1 MPLSKDAKAFRRG
14 NLFGV
19 GVETRLDLP
28 LLPEVAAPLIKVNR
42 GDISYSFSKPIH
54 QDDKIRIYKEHP
66 DSVTVKL
73 TNTLLKISRQS
84 IIVDSDVC
92 NIDLLIFFAWPLLL
106 SLLGRES
113 LHGCVVERDG
123 AGVAVLGDSGS
134 GKSTAALRLVELG
147 FRLVADDLVVFN
159 EDFLAVPGPPFIR
172 LRADQAPGQ
181 EGEWDQGGKF
191 RCNVPTCPTAVPI
204 KKIIVLDDSFEKIAP
219 VKGAKAADLLV
230 RNLASGY
237 VVFPDQGIN
246 RFRFATSV
254 ANRIPIIGAKPRSLE
269 SNHLKTITE
278 SINPV
283 QSCSGGR

>member
-1 MPLSKDAKAFRRG
+1 MPLIGTKAVRRG

-19 GVETRLDLP
+19 GIETCLDLP
-28 LLPEVAAPLIKVNR
+28 LLPGAAAPLIDVNR
-42 GDISYSFSKPIH
+42 GSISHPVSEPIH
-54 QDDKIRIYKEHP
+54 QDDKIKIYKEHP
-66 DSVTVKL
+66 ESVTVKFADI
-73 TNTLLKISRQS
+73 LLEISPQR

-92 NIDLLIFFAWPLLL
+92 NIDLLVFFAWPLLL

-113 LHGCVVERDG
+113 LHGCVVERNG
-123 AGVAVLGDSGS
+123 AGFAVLGDSGS

-147 FRLVADDLVVFN
+147 FRVVADDLVVFN
-159 EDFLAVPGPPFIR
+159 KDFLAVPGPPFIR

-191 RCNVPTCPTAVPI
+191 RCDVPVCPTAVPI
-204 KKIIVLDDSFEKIAP
+204 KKIIVLDDSFEKITP

-237 VVFPDQGIN
+237 VLFPDQGIN

-254 ANRIPIIGAKPRSLE
+254 ANRIPIIGARPRSLE
-269 SNHLKTITE
+269 SNHLEAITD
-278 SINPV
+278 SKNRI
-283 QSCSGGR
+283 QSCSGRG